1 MARSTFTAL
10 ALAAT
15 LGAGPR
21 EEEVRKLFAHYSASE
36 LPGCAYAVTR
46 DGVALIKGGAGLANL
61 EYKMPITTRTS
72 FYLASLSKPF
82 TAASVLALEKQGK
95 LALTDSIRKW
105 LPDLPE
111 YTEPVTVQHLLNHR
125 GGIRDPMSLAEI
137 AGRRG
142 AAAEEE
148 LWRRQKS
155 LDFEPGAYFVYSN
168 LGYELL
174 GRIVEKASGKP
185 LAEYSREAVFL
196 PLGMRRT
203 AFYADRNAVVPYRAT
218 GYSAGRD
225 GRFRADGVDR
235 DSVGDGGAYSTIE
248 DLLLWSRWLET
259 SGGAQAKVRSAGVED
274 YALGLYLGGY
284 RGLPTVG
291 HTGILA
297 GYRADMIRFIDDKL
311 AVICLCN
318 HSGADAHAMTR
329 RIAEIYLGA
338 KMKRPMDE
346 PRTRPAPPADFT
358 PYTGS
363 FANDEVGQRFDF
375 AAEGGKLILRSRQG
389 WRMELKWRGDDT
401 FGVGPWLLHFELGAG
416 RIRLERD
423 GRIRNLVFSTIVR

>member
-1 MARSTFTAL
+1 MRTVTGLL
-10 ALAAT
+10 AIGMT
-15 LGAGPR
+15 LHGGPR
-21 EEEVRKLFAHYSASE
+21 EEDVRKLFAHNVTSE

-46 DGVALIKGGAGLANL
+46 DGVMLVKGGAGIANL
-61 EYKMPITTRTS
+61 EYRLPITTRTS

-82 TAASVLALEKQGK
+82 TAAAVLALEKQGK
-95 LALTDSIRKW
+95 LSLADSIRKW
-105 LPDLPE
+105 LPELPA
-111 YTEPVTVQHLLNHR
+111 YTAPVTVLHLLNHR

-142 AAAEEE
+142 AAAEDE

-174 GRIVEKASGKP
+174 GQIVAKASGKT
-185 LAEYSREAVFL
+185 LAEYAKEAVFD

-203 AFYADRNAVVPYRAT
+203 AFYPDRNAVVPYRAT
-218 GYSAGRD
+218 GYSAGQD
-225 GRFRADGVDR
+225 GRFRVDGVER

-259 SGGAQAKVRSAGVED
+259 SGGPQSKVRSAGVED
-274 YALGLYLGGY
+274 YALGLYLNGY

-297 GYRADMIRFIDDKL
+297 GYRVDMLRFIDDKL

-318 HSGADAHAMTR
+318 HSGADAHSMTR

-338 KMKRPMDE
+338 KMHPHIAVDGGTE
-346 PRTRPAPPADFT
+346 PPKDLT

-363 FANDEVGQRFDF
+363 FASEEVGQRFDF

-389 WRMELKWRGDDT
+389 WRMELTWRGDDT
-401 FGVGPWLLHFELGAG
+401 FGVGPWQFHFEKGAG
-416 RIRLERD
+416 RIRMERD
-423 GRIRNLVFSTIVR
+423 GRIRNLVFLAAPR